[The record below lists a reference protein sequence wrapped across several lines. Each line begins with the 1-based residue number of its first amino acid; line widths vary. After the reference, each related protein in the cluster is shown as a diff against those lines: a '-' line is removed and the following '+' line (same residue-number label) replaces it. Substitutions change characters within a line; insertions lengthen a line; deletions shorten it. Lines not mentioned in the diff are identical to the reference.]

1 MKFHMTFFTEMEVEI
16 FFKIHIETQK
26 LKTYKA
32 ILSKNNPVGG
42 ISIPDFKLF

>member
-26 LKTYKA
+26 TQD
-32 ILSKNNPVGG
+32 IQSNPEQ
-42 ISIPDFKLF
+42 K